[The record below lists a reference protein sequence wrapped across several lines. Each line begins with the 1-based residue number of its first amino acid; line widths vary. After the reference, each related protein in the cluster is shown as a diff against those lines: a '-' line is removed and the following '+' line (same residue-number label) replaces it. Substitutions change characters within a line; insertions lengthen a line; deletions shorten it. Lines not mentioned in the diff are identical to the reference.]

1 MIGNTISAQ
10 PYLLLISLIPGAL
23 TYYLPGLRKDYKH
36 FLYFIFVLYVCMMLV
51 ESLMMI
57 VASLVPNFLM
67 GRITGSG
74 IQGFMILGG
83 GFFRLPRDLPGP
95 FWRYPLFY
103 VAFHRYAYQGLFKN
117 EFEGLVLPNVEGGA
131 SAFVTGEE
139 ILRSQWQV
147 DISYSKWVDLA
158 VYFGMVVFYR
168 VLFLKS
174 ASTRLQS
181 CWIKSGRAKI
191 PHVEHPRH
199 ACVECQPASTDQKA
213 AGSRVCVP
221 MKSHMSSF
229 SRPAVECHMSLRP
242 HRPRRRGTT
251 PIHPELGAAHFA
263 FAMWLSAPELT
274 TTDPATL
281 AVVERKK
288 LSEGGGGGGL
298 VELWGFKGGC
308 WVLGRLNP
316 EAEPKSEEEKEK

>member
-36 FLYFIFVLYVCMMLV
+36 FLYFIFVLYVCMILV

-67 GRITGSG
+67 GIITGSG

-95 FWRYPLFY
+95 LWRYPVFY

-117 EFEGLVLPNVEGGA
+117 EFEGLVFPNVEGGA

-158 VYFGMVVFYR
+158 VLFGMVVFYR
-168 VLFLKS
+168 VLFLVIVKIAEKVKCNNVTFS
-174 ASTRLQS
+174 AIQRKHNIQILENP
-181 CWIKSGRAKI
+181 IA
-191 PHVEHPRH
+191 
-199 ACVECQPASTDQKA
+199 
-213 AGSRVCVP
+213 
-221 MKSHMSSF
+221 
-229 SRPAVECHMSLRP
+229 
-242 HRPRRRGTT
+242 T
-251 PIHPELGAAHFA
+251 PFHGG
-263 FAMWLSAPELT
+263 
-274 TTDPATL
+274 
-281 AVVERKK
+281 ER
-288 LSEGGGGGGL
+288 EI
-298 VELWGFKGGC
+298 E
-308 WVLGRLNP
+308 
-316 EAEPKSEEEKEK
+316 